1 MLFEKLFTTPQR
13 PQVFLGA
20 PEAEAESTAQS
31 RMSLVDVYEDFHNLL
46 PELSG
51 EKFMIVGRKG
61 AGKSAFAE
69 YVCARSQTEPNLF
82 AQFIK
87 ASEFHIEKAIQLGLQ
102 AGVEIDSESFFLWLI
117 YTNILRLFAH
127 NEAMQDKK
135 EYDLLRQFLQ
145 KNSGYIN
152 IKDFEIKELIEK
164 HGFEVSI
171 EQFKRFFRLAFNKN
185 IEIKSERAP
194 YYKLLPHLEE
204 VIVKVLCT
212 STERSNG
219 NAYVLFFDD
228 LDVWF
233 SAANQAS
240 ADSLISLIR
249 ACRRVNNDIFGKK
262 SIRAKAVILLRDDIE
277 SYLASRYADSAKM
290 FSSYSSRINWYQEEY
305 VSNPDHEDELNLKK
319 FINRRIIYAF
329 DKSGLKCERKDPW
342 SALVSQSISDRS
354 SFKHVVN
361 QTLFRPRDILLFFKP
376 LENGNFKFPLSRH
389 EINALVDSYA
399 EELAKEVKSELSSF
413 FSDIQVETIF
423 IALSAMSKTPQ
434 TYSQALSIIED
445 HCKDVSG
452 IELLEYLFD
461 RSIIGTSDT
470 KGWYWFKCR
479 QPISSSTPLQL
490 NKSQQIVVQYGIKGY
505 VSRRYT

>member
-1 MLFEKLFTTPQR
+1 MVFGSLFNSTQ
-13 PQVFLGA
+13 QSGVFLGA
-20 PEAEAESTAQS
+20 PEAEAEATAQS
-31 RMSLVDVYEDFHNLL
+31 RVSLIDVYEDFHHLL

-69 YVCARSQTEPNLF
+69 YVCARSKAEPNLF
-82 AQFIK
+82 TQFIR
-87 ASEFHIEKAIQLGLQ
+87 ASEFHIEKAIQLGQ
-102 AGVEIDSESFFLWLI
+102 QTDTVIDSESFFLWLI

-127 NEAMQDKK
+127 NAAIQDNKDY
-135 EYDLLRQFLQ
+135 ELLRQFLQ
-145 KNSGYIN
+145 KNSGYIS
-152 IKDFEIKELIEK
+152 IKDFEIKALIEK
-164 HGFEVSI
+164 NGFEVSI
-171 EQFKRFFRLAFNKN
+171 EQFKRFFRTTFNRN

-204 VIVKVLCT
+204 VIVKALCST
-212 STERSNG
+212 TERSNG
-219 NAYVLFFDD
+219 NSYALFFDD

-233 SAANQAS
+233 SANNQSS

-249 ACRRVNNDIFGKK
+249 ACRRVNNEVFGKNG
-262 SIRAKAVILLRDDIE
+262 IQAKAIVLLRDDIE

-290 FSSYSSRINWYQEEY
+290 FSSYSSRINWYQQEY

-329 DKSGLKCERKDPW
+329 KKAGLACDPNDPW
-342 SALVSQSISDRS
+342 SALVNKNISDRS
-354 SFKHVVN
+354 SFKYIVN
-361 QTLFRPRDILLFFKP
+361 QTLFRPRDLLLLFKP
-376 LENGNFKFPLSRH
+376 LENGKFSFPLARR
-389 EINALVDSYA
+389 EINTLVDSYA

-413 FSDIQVETIF
+413 FTDIQVETIF
-423 IALSAMSKTPQ
+423 NALGSMSKAPQ
-434 TYSQALSIIED
+434 SYSQALAIIETN
-445 HCKDVSG
+445 CKDVSG
-452 IELLEYLFD
+452 YELLEYLFD

-490 NKSQQIVVQYGIKGY
+490 DKTQQIVVQYGIKGY
-505 VSRRYT
+505 VSHRYA